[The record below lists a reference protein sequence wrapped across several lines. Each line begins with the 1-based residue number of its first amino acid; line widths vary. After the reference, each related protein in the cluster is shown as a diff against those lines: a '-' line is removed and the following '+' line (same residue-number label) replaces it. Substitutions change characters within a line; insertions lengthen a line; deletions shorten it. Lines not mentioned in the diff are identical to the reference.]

1 MNTETQLLVYLILL
15 LFVDTILPLPITAAI
30 LLYVVLKR
38 PVWFR
43 ELYHQVYKSST

>member
-15 LFVDTILPLPITAAI
+15 LIFDTISPLPITAGI

-38 PVWFR
+38 PTWFR
-43 ELYHQVYKSST
+43 GLYYQVYK